1 MSSGAGKAS
10 GCRVMNRY
18 SVHLLFGVA
27 MLLALV
33 PMHALAQ
40 SQDSLTSA
48 EVDKLRDA
56 QDPSE
61 RITVYVSFQQDRLG
75 RMVAASD
82 SNGESKDSI
91 DDLLNQYISIDN
103 ELKDWIQYQFDH
115 EGDMRK
121 GLRALLDEGPKQLE
135 MLRHIE
141 GSPNAG
147 ARDYANSL
155 REAIADMNDTLDGAT
170 QALAAQQKKFPEMA
184 ESAKAEG
191 HELKK
196 QRKEQKK
203 LNKKEREMRNRHR
216 KSDNSDD
223 SGEN

>member
-1 MSSGAGKAS
+1 
-10 GCRVMNRY
+10 MNRY
-18 SVHLLFGVA
+18 SLHLLFALA

-33 PMHALAQ
+33 PLRVLAQ
-40 SQDSLTSA
+40 DHDSLTPVEA
-48 EVDKLRDA
+48 DKLRDA

-75 RMVAASD
+75 RMAAASD
-82 SNGESKDSI
+82 SNGDHKDSV
-91 DDLLNQYISIDN
+91 DDLLDQYISIDN

-121 GLRALLDEGPKQLE
+121 GLRVLLDEGPKQLE

-141 GSPNAG
+141 GSPNPG
-147 ARDYANSL
+147 AKDYADSL
-155 REAIADMNDTLDGAT
+155 REAISDMTDTLDGAT

-184 ESAKAEG
+184 ESAKAG
-191 HELKK
+191 AHELKK

-216 KSDNSDD
+216 KNDNSDD
-223 SGEN
+223 SGGN

>member
-1 MSSGAGKAS
+1 MK
-10 GCRVMNRY
+10 RY
-18 SVHLLFGVA
+18 PLHLLFGLA

-33 PMHALAQ
+33 PKHVLAQ
-40 SQDSLTSA
+40 DQDPDQLTSA

-61 RITVYVSFQQDRLG
+61 RIKVYLSFQQDRLG
-75 RMVAASD
+75 RIAAAGE

-121 GLRALLDEGPKQLE
+121 GLRVLLDEGPKQIE

-141 GSPNAG
+141 GSPNPG
-147 ARDYANSL
+147 ARDYMNSL
-155 REAIADMNDTLDGAT
+155 REAIADINDTLDGAT
-170 QALAAQQKKFPEMA
+170 QALAAQQKKFPQMA
-184 ESAKAEG
+184 ESAKAG
-191 HELKK
+191 AHELKK
-196 QRKEQKK
+196 ERKDQKK
-203 LNKKEREMRNRHR
+203 LNKKEREIRNRHR
-216 KSDNSDD
+216 KNDNSDD
-223 SGEN
+223 SGGN

>member
-1 MSSGAGKAS
+1 MK
-10 GCRVMNRY
+10 RY
-18 SVHLLFGVA
+18 PLHLLFGLS

-33 PMHALAQ
+33 PKHVLAQ
-40 SQDSLTSA
+40 DQDPDQLTSA

-61 RITVYVSFQQDRLG
+61 RIKVYLSFQQDRLG
-75 RMVAASD
+75 RIAAAGE

-121 GLRALLDEGPKQLE
+121 GLRVLLDEGPKQLE

-141 GSPNAG
+141 GSPNPG
-147 ARDYANSL
+147 ARDYMNSL

-170 QALAAQQKKFPEMA
+170 QALAAQQKKFPQMA
-184 ESAKAEG
+184 ESAKAEA

-196 QRKEQKK
+196 ERKDQKK
-203 LNKKEREMRNRHR
+203 LNKK
-216 KSDNSDD
+216 
-223 SGEN
+223 

>member
-1 MSSGAGKAS
+1 MK
-10 GCRVMNRY
+10 RY
-18 SVHLLFGVA
+18 PLHLLFGLA

-33 PMHALAQ
+33 PKHVLAQ
-40 SQDSLTSA
+40 DQDPDQLTSA

-61 RITVYVSFQQDRLG
+61 RIKVYLSFQQDRLG
-75 RMVAASD
+75 RIATAGEST
-82 SNGESKDSI
+82 GESKDSI

-121 GLRALLDEGPKQLE
+121 GLRVLLDEGPKQIE

-141 GSPNAG
+141 GSPNPG
-147 ARDYANSL
+147 ARDYMNSL

-170 QALAAQQKKFPEMA
+170 QALAAQQKKFPQMA
-184 ESAKAEG
+184 ESAKAEA

-196 QRKEQKK
+196 ERKDQKK
-203 LNKKEREMRNRHR
+203 LNKKEREIRNRHR
-216 KSDNSDD
+216 KNDNSDD
-223 SGEN
+223 SGGN

>member
-1 MSSGAGKAS
+1 
-10 GCRVMNRY
+10 MNRY
-18 SVHLLFGVA
+18 SLHLLFALA

-33 PMHALAQ
+33 PLRVLAQ
-40 SQDSLTSA
+40 DHDSLTA
-48 EVDKLRDA
+48 VEADKLRDA

-75 RMVAASD
+75 LMAAASD
-82 SNGESKDSI
+82 SNGDNKDSV

-121 GLRALLDEGPKQLE
+121 GLRVLLDEGSKQLE

-141 GSPNAG
+141 GSPNPG
-147 ARDYANSL
+147 AKDYADSL
-155 REAIADMNDTLDGAT
+155 REAISDMTDTLDGAT

-184 ESAKAEG
+184 ESAKAG
-191 HELKK
+191 AHELQK

-216 KSDNSDD
+216 KNDNSDD
-223 SGEN
+223 SGGN

>member
-1 MSSGAGKAS
+1 MK
-10 GCRVMNRY
+10 RY
-18 SVHLLFGVA
+18 PLHLLFGLA

-33 PMHALAQ
+33 PKHVLAQ
-40 SQDSLTSA
+40 DQDPDQLTSA

-61 RITVYVSFQQDRLG
+61 RIKVYLSFQQDRLG
-75 RMVAASD
+75 RIAAAGE

-121 GLRALLDEGPKQLE
+121 GLRVLLDEGPKQIE

-141 GSPNAG
+141 GSPNPG
-147 ARDYANSL
+147 ARDYMNSL

-170 QALAAQQKKFPEMA
+170 QALAAQQKKFPQMA
-184 ESAKAEG
+184 ESAKAEA

-196 QRKEQKK
+196 ERKDQKK
-203 LNKKEREMRNRHR
+203 LNKKEREIRNRHR
-216 KSDNSDD
+216 KNDNSDD
-223 SGEN
+223 SGGN